1 MFAISG
7 TKLDIGYEER
17 LILKDFDMTVRKGE
31 ITTFVGPNGS
41 GKSTL
46 LKTLTRLISPQKGRI
61 TCCGKNLD
69 EIPNQRICPDGGRP
83 APAPYRT
90 ARLCRKG
97 SREFWP
103 RALSGVA
110 PNDYGRR
117 REGHLPRYGSNG
129 RLGPSG

>member
-46 LKTLTRLISPQKGRI
+46 LKTLTRLISP
-61 TCCGKNLD
+61 
-69 EIPNQRICPDGGRP
+69 
-83 APAPYRT
+83 PAPYRT

>member
-46 LKTLTRLISPQKGRI
+46 LKTLTRLISPQRAASPAAARI
-61 TCCGKNLD
+61 LMRFQTANL
-69 EIPNQRICPDGGRP
+69 PRWWASCPSTISHRQ
-83 APAPYRT
+83 
-90 ARLCRKG
+90 
-97 SREFWP
+97 
-103 RALSGVA
+103 ALS
-110 PNDYGRR
+110 
-117 REGHLPRYGSNG
+117 
-129 RLGPSG
+129 

>member
-69 EIPNQRICPDGGRP
+69 EIPNSEFAQT
-83 APAPYRT
+83 PYRT